1 MPANRSRTE
10 RWREGLEQVLERG
23 GALEISVAH
32 DTQENVPDMV
42 WRVRLLGLGEDEM
55 LVEFPSAAGKSVTL
69 PDNAELVGAMVI
81 GQNRWMFRT
90 RALTAGKGKTPWP
103 AGLGGGLRLA
113 MPDKVE
119 RCSRREHQRV
129 SMAEVHVPH
138 TDCWH
143 LTEPSSV
150 VSAEAATRAQMLEFE
165 KAGTIANDN
174 ELSPLTIPVVGLKY
188 GAKLMNVGGGGVGL
202 LVPKA
207 DASVAQRA
215 KLIWMRVDLRP
226 VLPMPVGMVGKI
238 VHAHLESTQ
247 DLYLGVSFEFA
258 FNVSHRSFVLEQI
271 EKYMQRLNNRHTP
284 RQAA

>member
-10 RWREGLEQVLERG
+10 RYRDGLQQVLERG
-23 GALEISVAH
+23 GALEVSFAH
-32 DTQENVPDMV
+32 DTSEALPDMV

-55 LVEFPSAAGKSVTL
+55 LVEHPCAAGKSV
-69 PDNAELVGAMVI
+69 PIPEDCELVGAFVI

-90 RALTAGKGKTPWP
+90 RVLANAKGKTPWP
-103 AGLGGGLRLA
+103 AGMGGGLRIA
-113 MPDKVE
+113 MPEKVE

-150 VSAEAATRAQMLEFE
+150 VSAEAATRAQMTDFE
-165 KAGTIANDN
+165 KRGVVANDN
-174 ELSPLTIPVVGLKY
+174 ELSPLTMPVVGLRY
-188 GAKLMNVGGGGVGL
+188 GARLMNVGSGGVGL
-202 LVPKA
+202 LVPKS
-207 DASVAQRA
+207 DSSPAQRA

-226 VLPMPVGMVGKI
+226 VLPMPIGMVGKV

-258 FNVSHRSFVLEQI
+258 FNVSHRAFVLEQI
-271 EKYMQRLNNRHTP
+271 EKYMQRLQTRHAP
-284 RQAA
+284 KKAA

>member
-10 RWREGLEQVLERG
+10 RYREGLQQVLERG
-23 GALEISVAH
+23 GALEVSLAH
-32 DTQENVPDMV
+32 DTSEQLPDMV

-55 LVEFPSAAGKSVTL
+55 LVESPCAAGKSVTL
-69 PDNAELVGAMVI
+69 PEGAELVGAFAI

-90 RALTAGKGKTPWP
+90 RVQTTAKGKTPWP
-103 AGLGGGLRLA
+103 AGMGGGLRLA
-113 MPDKVE
+113 MPEKVE

-150 VSAEAATRAQMLEFE
+150 VSAEAATRAQMQDFE
-165 KAGTIANDN
+165 KRGVIASESDI
-174 ELSPLTIPVVGLKY
+174 SPLTVPVVGLRY

-202 LVPKA
+202 LVPKES
-207 DASVAQRA
+207 ASVAQRA

-258 FNVSHRSFVLEQI
+258 FNVSHRAFVLEQI
-271 EKYMQRLNNRHTP
+271 EKYMQRLQQRHAP
-284 RQAA
+284 KKAA

>member
-10 RWREGLEQVLERG
+10 RWREGLQQVLERG
-23 GALEISVAH
+23 GALEVSFAH
-32 DTQENVPDMV
+32 DTSENVPDMV
-42 WRVRLLGLGEDEM
+42 WRVRLLGLGEDEL
-55 LVEFPSAAGKSVTL
+55 LVEHPSAAGKSVPL
-69 PDNAELVGAMVI
+69 PDDAELVGAMLI

-90 RALTAGKGKTPWP
+90 RVMSNAKGKTPWP

-129 SMAEVHVPH
+129 GIAEVHVPH

-150 VSAEAATRAQMLEFE
+150 VSAEAATRAQLNDFE
-165 KAGTIANDN
+165 KRGTVANDN
-174 ELSPLTIPVVGLKY
+174 ELSPLAMPVVGLKY
-188 GAKLMNVGGGGVGL
+188 NAKLMNVGGGGVGL
-202 LVPKA
+202 LVPKE

-258 FNVSHRSFVLEQI
+258 FNVSHRAFVLEQI
-271 EKYMQRLNNRHTP
+271 EKYMQRLQARHAP
-284 RQAA
+284 RRAA